1 MHKIENQQNKMKILQ
16 QSNSKFRRT
25 IVFMMKDS
33 IKEFLIIRL
42 NPQSV
47 KEVHLL
53 ILVHCKKDYLILL
66 LTNQVMNSHMN

>member
-33 IKEFLIIRL
+33 IIELIIRL